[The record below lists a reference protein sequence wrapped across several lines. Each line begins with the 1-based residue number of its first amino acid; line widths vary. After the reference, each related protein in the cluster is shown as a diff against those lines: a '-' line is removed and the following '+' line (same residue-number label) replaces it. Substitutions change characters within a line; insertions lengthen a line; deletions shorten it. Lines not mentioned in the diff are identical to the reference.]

1 MSATGGQYEK
11 RNTITPW
18 IELISLFLSPGSMWT
33 VKQLLVSTVQLREL
47 LVPLALVQVE
57 ANTNI
62 NTNMNTNTNTGSG
75 SGAGESDAGECPAP
89 SAGGDCAGAV
99 SNCWSP
105 GQRDTGALLI
115 WDGCR
120 F

>member
-18 IELISLFLSPGSMWT
+18 IELISPGSMWT
-33 VKQLLVSTVQLREL
+33 VKQLLVSMEQLREL
-47 LVPLALVQVE
+47 LAPLALEQEQE
-57 ANTNI
+57 AR
-62 NTNMNTNTNTGSG
+62 MQ
-75 SGAGESDAGECPAP
+75 ESALLHLQELTVLAQ
-89 SAGGDCAGAV
+89 SAIAGALDRGIQV
-99 SNCWSP
+99 
-105 GQRDTGALLI
+105 LI